1 MSDFNNYSYDL
12 LKDKENTAIIK
23 VHHHALGGNDAL
35 SFNKIIDELIQ
46 SDVSFLIID
55 CSQVELMNSSGLGML
70 VSAFTNFNNAGK
82 KLYIVSVPDKIKNLL
97 KITHLDQV
105 LKIYDDQDAAL
116 NSI

>member
-1 MSDFNNYSYDL
+1 MSDFNNYSYEL
-12 LKDKENTAIIK
+12 LSEKANTAIIK
-23 VHHHALGGNDAL
+23 VHNHALGGNDAL
-35 SFNKIIDELIQ
+35 SFNKIIDDLIQ

-82 KLYIVSVPDKIKNLL
+82 KLFIINVPDKIKNLL

-105 LKIYDDQDAAL
+105 LKIYENKDDAL
-116 NSI
+116 NSF